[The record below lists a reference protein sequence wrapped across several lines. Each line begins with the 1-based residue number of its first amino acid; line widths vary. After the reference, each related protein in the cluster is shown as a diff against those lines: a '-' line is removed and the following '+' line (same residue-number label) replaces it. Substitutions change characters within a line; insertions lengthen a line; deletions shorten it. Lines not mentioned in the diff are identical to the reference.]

1 MARNRQKDF
10 NYVTGKKYD
19 GMMGRCYR
27 ESDRSYKNYGAKNVR
42 VSETWIKDINTF
54 RVWIVS
60 ELSRI
65 GISLEDFVAN
75 SRYFQLDRINPDGH
89 YTPNNC
95 RLTGMQHNSR
105 NKRINSTQKYISA
118 EGNTVIVGESTNYK
132 EDLNKFTKIKAVK

>member
-1 MARNRQKDF
+1 MRKKRQKDF

-27 ESDRSYKNYGAKNVR
+27 ESDRSYKNYGTKNIR
-42 VSETWIKDINTF
+42 VSESWIKDINTF

-65 GISLEDFVAN
+65 GISLEDFTAN
-75 SRYFQLDRINPDGH
+75 SKYFQLDRINTDGH
-89 YTPNNC
+89 YTPSNC

-105 NKRINSTQKYISA
+105 NKHNTIQEYISA
-118 EGNTVIVGESTNYK
+118 EGNTVIVGESTDYK
-132 EDLNKFTKIKAVK
+132 SDLNKFTKIKAVK